1 MSETEKPTRV
11 EDDIVVTM
19 DYTLTI
25 DGEVI
30 DTSAEDGPI
39 QFIQGSGQIV
49 AGLERALYGMRTGEK
64 KELVV
69 SPADGYG
76 EEDPSAIA
84 DIPRSEFPPEI
95 PLEPGVELQLTD
107 KEGDELEAYI
117 VSVSKDMVRLN
128 FNHPLA
134 GKPLYF
140 AVQIADLRLAT
151 PEELDHGH
159 VHAAGHEH

>member
-117 VSVSKDMVRLN
+117 VSASKDMVRLN

>member
-11 EDDIVVTM
+11 EDDVIVSL
-19 DYTLTI
+19 DYTLSV

-30 DTSAEDGPI
+30 DNSNEDGPI
-39 QFIQGSGQIV
+39 QFIQGKGHIV
-49 AGLERALYGMRTGEK
+49 AGLERALYGMQVGER

-69 SPADGYG
+69 SAADGYG
-76 EEDPSAIA
+76 EADPSAIA
-84 DIPRSEFPPEI
+84 DIPRREFPPEI

-107 KEGDELEAYI
+107 QEGDELEAYI
-117 VSVSKDMVRLN
+117 VSVSRDMVRLN

-134 GKPLYF
+134 GKELHF
-140 AVQIADLRLAT
+140 AVQIANLRLAT

-159 VHAAGHEH
+159 VHEAGHHH

>member
-11 EDDIVVTM
+11 EDDVIVSLA
-19 DYTLTI
+19 YTLSV

-30 DTSAEDGPI
+30 DTSDDDGPI
-39 QFIQGSGQIV
+39 QFIQGKGHIV
-49 AGLERALYGMRTGEK
+49 AGLERAIYGMQVGDR

-69 SPADGYG
+69 SAADGYG

-84 DIPRSEFPPEI
+84 NIPRREFPPEI

-107 KEGDELEAYI
+107 QEGDELEAYI
-117 VSVSKDMVRLN
+117 VSVGPEMVRLN

-134 GKPLYF
+134 GKELHF
-140 AVQIADLRLAT
+140 AVQISNLRLAT

-159 VHAAGHEH
+159 VHEAGHRH